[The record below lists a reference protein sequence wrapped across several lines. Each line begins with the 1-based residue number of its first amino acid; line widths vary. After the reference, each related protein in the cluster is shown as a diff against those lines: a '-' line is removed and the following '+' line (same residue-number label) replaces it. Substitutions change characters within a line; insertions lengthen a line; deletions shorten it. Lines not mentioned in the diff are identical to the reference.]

1 MNTYKNIFLIITA
14 FLIFS
19 GCAPSLRFTGERF
32 RQPIVDKNI
41 SNSNNNSSSSAT
53 EGIASYYADQFHG
66 KKAANG
72 EIFDMHTMVA
82 AHRTFPFG
90 SIVKVTNLENKKIVN
105 VRIIDRGP
113 FKLER
118 IIDLSLGAAKEIDM
132 VKTGTAKVSLEL
144 ISIGDNKYQK

>member
-1 MNTYKNIFLIITA
+1 MIICKNNLKYFLVVFIF
-14 FLIFS
+14 F
-19 GCAPSLRFTGERF
+19 GCSPSLRFTGERYK
-32 RQPIVDKNI
+32 QPAIESTSDKVSLPTI
-41 SNSNNNSSSSAT
+41 T
-53 EGIASYYADQFHG
+53 EGIASYYADDFHG

-90 SIVKVTNLENKKIVN
+90 SIVKVTNLENNKTVN

-113 FKLER
+113 FKLQR
-118 IIDLSLGAAKEIDM
+118 IIDLSYGAAKEIEM

-144 ISIGDNKYQK
+144 IKLGDNKYHK